1 MIGKPAILTANQKM
15 MLKFSYLKM
24 LSDTGTTIV
33 ETTMMET
40 IPYFLLM
47 LWDILLSSGLLSSY
61 VSSKESRV
69 HHM

>member
-33 ETTMMET
+33 ENTMMET

>member
-15 MLKFSYLKM
+15 MLKFSYIKM

-33 ETTMMET
+33 EPTVMET